1 MHLIRKKLSLGDWLL
16 IAVNLIPIWGVWF
29 DQWNAREVF
38 LIYCLETI
46 LIGLINILRMT
57 ITSFFRKEDV
67 WNTTGTQ
74 QTMASSWLFIFFFAV
89 HYGFFVAIQLFIFW
103 GTSGAETALGITALR
118 FLLHFPQYLSTD
130 ALYWM
135 GTMLISYLMIVLKDF
150 ILSGKYK
157 TASLSL
163 LMFEPYERI
172 IIQQFTVIVGSLFL
186 GLGAGQIFIT
196 IFAAMKIF
204 IEVFFDFPR
213 ILRLTA
219 AKEALARSR
228 KQ

>member
-1 MHLIRKKLSLGDWLL
+1 M

-29 DQWNAREVF
+29 HQWNAREVF

-46 LIGLINILRMT
+46 LIGLVNILRMS
-57 ITSFFRKEDV
+57 ITSFYRKEDV
-67 WNTTGTQ
+67 WNSTGSQ
-74 QTMASSWLFIFFFAV
+74 QTMASSWLFICFFAV

-103 GTSGAETALGITALR
+103 GTSGAETALGISALQ
-118 FLLHFPQYLSTD
+118 FVFHFPKYLSTD
-130 ALYWM
+130 SLYWL
-135 GTMLISYLMIVLKDF
+135 GTMLISYLMIVLKEF

-186 GLGAGQIFIT
+186 GLGAGKIFIT
-196 IFAAMKIF
+196 IFAGMKIF
-204 IEVFFDFPR
+204 VEVIMDFPR
-213 ILRLTA
+213 MLRLTA
-219 AKEALARSR
+219 AKESLKRIR
-228 KQ
+228 QQ

>member
-1 MHLIRKKLSLGDWLL
+1 MFRKKLTAGDWLM

-29 DQWNAREVF
+29 HQWNAREVF

-46 LIGLINILRMT
+46 LIGLVNILRMS
-57 ITSFFRKEDV
+57 ITSFYRKEDV
-67 WNTTGTQ
+67 WNSTGSQ
-74 QTMASSWLFIFFFAV
+74 QTMASSWLFICFFAV

-103 GTSGAETALGITALR
+103 GTSGAETALGISALQ
-118 FLLHFPQYLSTD
+118 FVFHFPKYLSTD
-130 ALYWM
+130 SLYWL
-135 GTMLISYLMIVLKDF
+135 GTMLISYLMIVLKEF

-186 GLGAGQIFIT
+186 GLGAGKIFIT
-196 IFAAMKIF
+196 IFAGMKIF
-204 IEVFFDFPR
+204 VEVIMDFPR
-213 ILRLTA
+213 MLRLTA
-219 AKEALARSR
+219 AKESLKRIR
-228 KQ
+228 QQ

>member
-1 MHLIRKKLSLGDWLL
+1 MFRKRLTAGDWLM

-29 DQWNAREVF
+29 HQWNAREVF

-46 LIGLINILRMT
+46 LIGLVNILRMS
-57 ITSFFRKEDV
+57 ITSFYRKEDV
-67 WNTTGTQ
+67 WNSTGSQ
-74 QTMASSWLFIFFFAV
+74 QTMASSWLFICFFAV

-103 GTSGAETALGITALR
+103 GTSGAETALGISALQ
-118 FLLHFPQYLSTD
+118 FVFHFPKYLSTD
-130 ALYWM
+130 SLYWL
-135 GTMLISYLMIVLKDF
+135 GTMLISYLMIVLKEF

-186 GLGAGQIFIT
+186 GLGAGKIFIT
-196 IFAAMKIF
+196 IFAGMKIF
-204 IEVFFDFPR
+204 VEVIMDFPR
-213 ILRLTA
+213 MLRLTA
-219 AKEALARSR
+219 AKESLKRIR
-228 KQ
+228 QQ

>member
-1 MHLIRKKLSLGDWLL
+1 MFRKRLTAGDWLM

-29 DQWNAREVF
+29 HQWNAREVF

-46 LIGLINILRMT
+46 LIGLVNILRMS
-57 ITSFFRKEDV
+57 ITSFYRKEDV
-67 WNTTGTQ
+67 WNSTGSQ
-74 QTMASSWLFIFFFAV
+74 QTMASSWLFICFFAV

-103 GTSGAETALGITALR
+103 GTSGAETALGISALQ
-118 FLLHFPQYLSTD
+118 FVFHFPKYLSTD
-130 ALYWM
+130 SLYWL
-135 GTMLISYLMIVLKDF
+135 GTMLISYLMIVLKEF

-186 GLGAGQIFIT
+186 GLGAGKIFIT
-196 IFAAMKIF
+196 IFAGIKIF
-204 IEVFFDFPR
+204 VEVIMDFPR
-213 ILRLTA
+213 LLRLTA
-219 AKEALARSR
+219 AKESLKRIR
-228 KQ
+228 QQ